1 MQKSHQEL
9 VRYSSSFKQQVV
21 RELETGAGIEELRK
35 RYKIGGGATIQGW
48 LRKFGKNHLL
58 NKVVRIETMEERDR
72 LKQLEAENKKLK
84 MALADSL
91 MAQRCLEVLIEE
103 ANKEYKT
110 DIKKTLEN
118 RDRPA
123 PARVQGKLSLCFF

>member
-1 MQKSHQEL
+1 MQNSQQEL
-9 VRYSSSFKQQVV
+9 IRYSSSFKQQVV
-21 RELETGAGIEELRK
+21 RELESGAGIEELRR
-35 RYKIGGGATIQGW
+35 RYKIGGGSTIQGW
-48 LRKFGKNHLL
+48 LLKFGKNHLL

-110 DIKKTLEN
+110 DIKKNFGEPGSTGS
-118 RDRPA
+118 
-123 PARVQGKLSLCFF
+123 VKSTG

>member
-1 MQKSHQEL
+1 MQKSHQEQ

-21 RELETGAGIEELRK
+21 RELESGAGIEELRK
-35 RYKIGGGATIQGW
+35 RYKIGGCATIQGW

-110 DIKKTLEN
+110 DIKKNFGE
-118 RDRPA
+118 PGSIGS
-123 PARVQGKLSLCFF
+123 GKSTG

>member
-1 MQKSHQEL
+1 MQKSHQEQ

-21 RELETGAGIEELRK
+21 RELESGAGIEELRK
-35 RYKIGGGATIQGW
+35 RYKIGGCATIQGW

-72 LKQLEAENKKLK
+72 LKQLEVENKKLK

-110 DIKKTLEN
+110 DIKKNFGE
-118 RDRPA
+118 PGSIGS
-123 PARVQGKLSLCFF
+123 GKSTG

>member
-1 MQKSHQEL
+1 MQKSHQEQ

-21 RELETGAGIEELRK
+21 RELESGAGIEELRK
-35 RYKIGGGATIQGW
+35 RYKIGGCATIQGW

-72 LKQLEAENKKLK
+72 LKQLEVENKKLK

-103 ANKEYKT
+103 TNKEYKT
-110 DIKKTLEN
+110 DIKKNFGE
-118 RDRPA
+118 PGSIGS
-123 PARVQGKLSLCFF
+123 GKSTG

>member
-21 RELETGAGIEELRK
+21 RELETGARIEELRK
-35 RYKIGGGATIQGW
+35 RYNIGGGATIQGW

-110 DIKKTLEN
+110 DIKKNFGEPGSTGS
-118 RDRPA
+118 
-123 PARVQGKLSLCFF
+123 GKSTG

>member
-1 MQKSHQEL
+1 MQKSHQEQ

-21 RELETGAGIEELRK
+21 RELESGAGIEELRK
-35 RYKIGGGATIQGW
+35 RYKFGGGTTIQGW

-110 DIKKTLEN
+110 DIKKNFGE
-118 RDRPA
+118 PGSIGS
-123 PARVQGKLSLCFF
+123 GKSTG

>member
-1 MQKSHQEL
+1 MQKSHQQII
-9 VRYSSSFKQQVV
+9 RYSTSFKLQVV
-21 RELETGAGIEELRK
+21 RELEKGASIDELRQ
-35 RYKIGGGATIQGW
+35 RYKIGGGTTIQSW
-48 LRKFGKNHLL
+48 LRKFGKNHLV

-103 ANKEYKT
+103 ANKEFKT
-110 DIKKTLEN
+110 DIKKNFGEPGST
-118 RDRPA
+118 DS
-123 PARVQGKLSLCFF
+123 GKSTG

>member
-1 MQKSHQEL
+1 MQSRQQEV
-9 VRYSSSFKQQVV
+9 VRYSNSFKQQVV
-21 RELETGAGIEELRK
+21 RELESGLGIDELRK
-35 RYKIGGGATIQGW
+35 RYKIGGGATIQAW
-48 LRKFGKNHLL
+48 VRKFGKNHLL

-72 LKQLEAENKKLK
+72 LKQLEEENKKLK

-110 DIKKTLEN
+110 DIKKNFGEPGSTGS
-118 RDRPA
+118 
-123 PARVQGKLSLCFF
+123 GKSTG

>member
-110 DIKKTLEN
+110 DIKKNFGE
-118 RDRPA
+118 PGSIGS
-123 PARVQGKLSLCFF
+123 GKSTG

>member
-1 MQKSHQEL
+1 MQKSHQEQ

-21 RELETGAGIEELRK
+21 RELESGAGIEELRK
-35 RYKIGGGATIQGW
+35 RYKIGGCATIQGW

-110 DIKKTLEN
+110 DIKKNFGEPVSTGS
-118 RDRPA
+118 
-123 PARVQGKLSLCFF
+123 GKSTG